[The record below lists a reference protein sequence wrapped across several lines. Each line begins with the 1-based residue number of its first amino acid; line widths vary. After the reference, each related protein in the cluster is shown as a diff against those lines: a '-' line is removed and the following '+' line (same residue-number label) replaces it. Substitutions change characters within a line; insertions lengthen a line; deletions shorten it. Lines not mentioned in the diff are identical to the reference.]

1 MSWKIP
7 ATLFFLEPTVGQE
20 KKMKRI
26 GEKRELKRER
36 EKRQDGTLNLC

>member
-20 KKMKRI
+20 KKNEENR
-26 GEKRELKRER
+26 R
-36 EKRQDGTLNLC
+36 EKRA